1 MLDGCRDRT
10 LQQRDLRYLQYAR
23 LMGSMEL
30 NLNRVLTCSYD
41 EYVKMLHLA
50 CHAAVPEEAK
60 KIEQVQMIR

>member
-41 EYVKMLHLA
+41 EYVKMLHLT
-50 CHAAVPEEAK
+50 CHAVVPEEAK